1 MVLLSYHGDRQ
12 SNNLGRGTNWSLNQ
26 KLFGQRVSFTYLL
39 KQSVG
44 VAPSNNYSVCSVE
57 KDT

>member
-1 MVLLSYHGDRQ
+1 MVLLSYHSDRV
-12 SNNLGRGTNWSLNQ
+12 SNNLGWRTSGSVNQ

-44 VAPSNNYSVCSVE
+44 VAPSNNYSVCSGE
-57 KDT
+57 NDT